1 MMAYRYSTNWMGPI
15 NYDWIQKN
23 GEHWAAGRIDVY
35 GGDEPYSDEIGLWT
49 MHVEDW
55 NRLSDWLDNFHT
67 ADQWNLDQILEEYYK
82 TNPEIR
88 WFDHDSI

>member
-1 MMAYRYSTNWMGPI
+1 MAYSYSTNWMGPI

-23 GEHWAAGRIDVY
+23 GDHWAAGRIDVY
-35 GGDEPYSDEIGLWT
+35 GGDEPYPDEIGLWT

-55 NRLSDWLDNFHT
+55 NRLSDWLDNFRT
-67 ADQWNLDQILEEYYK
+67 AEQWNLDQILEEYYK